1 MLTKLP
7 KRILILTIG
16 ILITILD
23 SEAFRLFA
31 ELLVYLLGF
40 FAFLL
45 FTWLM
50 VTGGLGWAFT

>member
-23 SEAFRLFA
+23 SEAFRLLV

-50 VTGGLGWAFT
+50 VTGGIGWAFT